1 MWANFTERAVN
12 VLRFLL
18 HAFAIL
24 LMLNRYTFVIT
35 LFTNKNPG
43 GETTANNFVSLRKN
57 KGRCKSLPFGMPHA
71 FFFRMPWRRLN
82 ACVFGHTVICASQP
96 MNRST
101 LYPSQT
107 TGTYS
112 TRRMDGRLG
121 LLHWIMK
128 EYVWKKD
135 NEEQDSLHTA
145 KRNIH
150 GKEEE
155 TTFVQTCTGASAVNS
170 TKSGPLLSIQ
180 RTLKFKI
187 FAPCA
192 SRWNCWV
199 RRGLRRVRLMACC
212 QQQPLPQ
219 ILWPKENRRDNRS
232 GGGGAFRGFFQFTV
246 YDKTKYCA
254 FFSVFR
260 PALGFRWNMKL

>member
-1 MWANFTERAVN
+1 MK
-12 VLRFLL
+12 LRRI
-18 HAFAIL
+18 IL
-24 LMLNRYTFVIT
+24 LVWGRIKDGVNPSLLGCPTHSSSGCRGGDWMRAYLVIQWFA
-35 LFTNKNPG
+35 L
-43 GETTANNFVSLRKN
+43 
-57 KGRCKSLPFGMPHA
+57 
-71 FFFRMPWRRLN
+71 
-82 ACVFGHTVICASQP
+82 ASQWTGQ
-96 MNRST
+96 RFT
-101 LYPSQT
+101 LLRQPEPIQRA
-107 TGTYS
+107 GW
-112 TRRMDGRLG
+112 MEG
-121 LLHWIMK
+121 LVYYTESWRNTF
-128 EYVWKKD
+128 EKKD

-232 GGGGAFRGFFQFTV
+232 GGGGGR
-246 YDKTKYCA
+246 
-254 FFSVFR
+254 SVDSFNLQSTTR
-260 PALGFRWNMKL
+260 QNIALSLAYSVQL